1 MSQRLLRAAVIAVS
15 AAAAAA
21 APVRAQM
28 KLMAEPD
35 SEWESVTAPGD
46 PGSTPDT
53 PIGPTTPEGGFSAPE
68 RVTFGEKMRERVLD
82 QLCRNVKLKYDYNL
96 PGDFGG
102 TGAGFKRWL
111 APLPDGRLTI
121 VDEERLSVGYGHGF
135 SKVVSESVGVAVGLW
150 VGGRIE
156 GSSMVIRPLAGK
168 ATCKEI
174 DTLVDLRDIKTI
186 LPFKASRVS
195 AMQVGELWRMPF
207 RLTVGHTESIGDAL
221 AENLNLSFSFNG
233 TEAGAA
239 TLTVYRLSESQL
251 RFRYR
256 VDRVEIRTRGGSLVQ
271 TIPAVEFASLG
282 TNILANLVDHELAK
296 QLRRYT
302 VASLGF
308 SNSRSQ
314 GKRVMLEYV
323 VDPRD
328 PAQAEAV
335 AQALHGDFRSLARM
349 GWRMGTQ
356 QATDE
361 STEAAYLRMKDEHD
375 KELGPAQF
383 AAIDAYT
390 QKAKSI
396 TLNLPFL
403 TAQNWSSLRADNTT
417 TRYTDEQ
424 GHIHFERADKSR
436 QSEYFNIPWVG
447 PLVKDQVQRDVQV
460 VTAAR
465 AGEEYGAPIVVYLQQ
480 HGFLRATE
488 SSVREKAKE
497 LSEIMALAGTR
508 GNGPNPRL
516 AVPVDKHFPEPPA
529 PEPSYDFDRHSSGNQ
544 EPANRKGAIAFT
556 LVFNQEGVKQLTAAT
571 AEDVIRSYTATVDSI
586 PAAKWLLANGALNP
600 KNGKVEYDWRAARE
614 AFPDRDDTMRGGGGN
629 RSYEEGEI
637 EHMAKVASGLIADLA
652 SARDAKDNESR
663 SAALAKAFAGLGE
676 SGLPYD
682 EALRVFVQLVDP
694 MNLTADFTAR
704 VDRPKKEGD
713 LALHFA
719 LKKGRPDNK
728 LLQLAGEAK
737 SRFAEPSILVD

>member
-15 AAAAAA
+15 AAVAA

-35 SEWESVTAPGD
+35 SEWESVVAPGD
-46 PGSTPDT
+46 PGSTPNT
-53 PIGPTTPEGGFSAPE
+53 PVGPTTPEGGFSAPE

-82 QLCRNVKLKYDYNL
+82 QLCRNIKLKYDYNL

-135 SKVVSESVGVAVGLW
+135 SKVISDAAGVTLGLW

-168 ATCKEI
+168 ATCKEL
-174 DTLVDLRDIKTI
+174 DTLIDLRDVKTV
-186 LPFKASRVS
+186 LPFKAERVA
-195 AMQVGELWRMPF
+195 AMKVGELWRMPF
-207 RLTVGHTESIGDAL
+207 RLTVGHTESIGDTL
-221 AENLNLSFSFNG
+221 AENLNVSLSFNG

-239 TLTVYRLSESQL
+239 TLTVFRLSESQL

-256 VDRVEIRTRGGSLVQ
+256 VDRVEIRTRGGNLVQ
-271 TIPAVEFASLG
+271 TIPGVEFASLG
-282 TNILANLVDHELAK
+282 TNILAKFVDRELAR
-296 QLRRYT
+296 QLRDYT

-314 GKRVMLEYV
+314 GKRVLLEYV

-328 PAQAEAV
+328 PVQAEAV
-335 AQALHGDFRSLARM
+335 AQALHGDFKSLAKM

-396 TLNLPFL
+396 TLRLPFL
-403 TAQNWSSLRADNTT
+403 TSQNWASLRADNTT

-424 GHIHFERADKSR
+424 GRIHFERADKSR
-436 QSEYFNIPWVG
+436 QSEYFDIPWVG
-447 PLVKDQVQRDVQV
+447 PLVKDNVQRDVQV

-465 AGEEYGAPIVVYLQQ
+465 SGEEYGAPIVVYLQQ

-497 LSEIMALAGTR
+497 LSDIMALAGTR

-516 AVPVDKHFPEPPA
+516 AVPLAKHFPEPPA
-529 PEPSYDFDRHSSGNQ
+529 PDPTYDFDRGPAGNQ
-544 EPANRKGAIAFT
+544 ESANRKGAIAFT
-556 LVFNQEGVKQLTAAT
+556 LVFNQEAVKQLTAST
-571 AEDVIRSYTATVDSI
+571 ADDILKSYAATVDSI

-600 KNGKVEYDWRAARE
+600 KNGKVEYDWREARK
-614 AFPDRDDTMRGGGGN
+614 AFPDRDSDRGNSG

-637 EHMAKVASGLIADLA
+637 EHMAKVATGLISDLA
-652 SARDAKDNESR
+652 AARDAKDNEAR
-663 SAALAKAFAGLGE
+663 SAALAKAFGGLGE

-694 MNLTADFTAR
+694 MNLTGDFVAS

-713 LALHFA
+713 LSLHFA
-719 LKKGRPDNK
+719 LKKGRPENL

>member
-1 MSQRLLRAAVIAVS
+1 MSQRLLRAVMIAAS
-15 AAAAAA
+15 AAAVAST
-21 APVRAQM
+21 PVRAQM

-35 SEWESVTAPGD
+35 SEWESVVAPGD
-46 PGSTPDT
+46 PGSTPNT
-53 PIGPTTPEGGFSAPE
+53 PVGPTTPEGGFSAPE

-82 QLCRNVKLKYDYNL
+82 QLCRHVKLKYDYNL

-135 SKVVSESVGVAVGLW
+135 SKVVSDAAGVTLGLW

-174 DTLVDLRDIKTI
+174 DTLVDLRDVKTV
-186 LPFKASRVS
+186 LPFKASRIS
-195 AMQVGELWRMPF
+195 AMKVGELWRMPF

-221 AENLNLSFSFNG
+221 AENLNVSFSFNG

-239 TLTVYRLSESQL
+239 TLTVFRLSDSQL

-256 VDRVEIRTRGGSLVQ
+256 VDRVEVRTRGGNLVQ

-282 TNILANLVDHELAK
+282 TNILAKLVDHELAK
-296 QLRRYT
+296 QLRDYT

-314 GKRVMLEYV
+314 GKRVLLEYV

-328 PAQAEAV
+328 PVQAEAV
-335 AQALHGDFRSLARM
+335 AQALHGDFQSLAKM

-396 TLNLPFL
+396 TLGLPFL
-403 TAQNWSSLRADNTT
+403 TRQNWASLRADNTT

-436 QSEYFNIPWVG
+436 QSEYFDIPWVG
-447 PLVKDQVQRDVQV
+447 PLIRDNVQRDVQV

-465 AGEEYGAPIVVYLQQ
+465 SGEEYSAPIVVYLQQ

-497 LSEIMALAGTR
+497 LSDIMALAGTR

-516 AVPVDKHFPEPPA
+516 AVPLAKHFPEPPA
-529 PEPSYDFDRHSSGNQ
+529 PEPSYDMDRGPGGNQ
-544 EPANRKGAIAFT
+544 ESADRKGAIAFT
-556 LVFNQEGVKQLTAAT
+556 LVFNQEAVKQLTAST
-571 AEDVIRSYTATVDSI
+571 AEDILKSYAATVDSI
-586 PAAKWLLANGALNP
+586 PAMKWLMANGQMNP
-600 KNGKVEYDWRAARE
+600 KNGKLEYDGRAARE
-614 AFPDRDDTMRGGGGN
+614 AFPDRDSDRGNSG

-637 EHMAKVASGLIADLA
+637 EHMAKVATGLIADLA
-652 SARDAKDNESR
+652 AARDAKDNEAR
-663 SAALAKAFAGLGE
+663 SVALAKAFGGLGE

-694 MNLTADFTAR
+694 MNLTGDFVAS

-713 LALHFA
+713 LSLHFA
-719 LKKGRPDNK
+719 LKKGRPDNL

>member
-15 AAAAAA
+15 AAVAST
-21 APVRAQM
+21 PVRAQM

-46 PGSTPDT
+46 PGSTPNT
-53 PIGPTTPEGGFSAPE
+53 PVGPTTPEGGFSAPE

-135 SKVVSESVGVAVGLW
+135 SKVLSDAAGVTLGLW

-156 GSSMVIRPLAGK
+156 GSSMVIRPLGGK
-168 ATCKEI
+168 ATCKEL
-174 DTLVDLRDIKTI
+174 DTLVDLRDIKTV
-186 LPFKASRVS
+186 LPFKASRIS

-207 RLTVGHTESIGDAL
+207 RLTIGHTESVGDTL

-239 TLTVYRLSESQL
+239 TLTVFRLSESQL

-256 VDRVEIRTRGGSLVQ
+256 VDRVEVRTRGGNLVQ
-271 TIPAVEFASLG
+271 TIPAVEFASIG
-282 TNILANLVDHELAK
+282 TNILAKLVDRELAK
-296 QLRRYT
+296 QLRDYT

-314 GKRVMLEYV
+314 GKRVLLEYV

-328 PAQAEAV
+328 PVQAEAV
-335 AQALHGDFRSLARM
+335 AQALHGDFKSLAKM
-349 GWRMGTQ
+349 GWKMGTQ

-361 STEAAYLRMKDEHD
+361 STEAAYLRMKEEHD
-375 KELGPAQF
+375 KDLGPAQF

-396 TLNLPFL
+396 TLRLPFL
-403 TAQNWSSLRADNTT
+403 THQNWASLRSDNTT

-436 QSEYFNIPWVG
+436 QSEYFDIPWVG
-447 PLVKDQVQRDVQV
+447 PLVKDNVQRDVQV

-465 AGEEYGAPIVVYLQQ
+465 EGEAYGAPIVVYLQQ

-497 LSEIMALAGTR
+497 LSDIMALAGTR

-516 AVPVDKHFPEPPA
+516 AVPLDKHFPEPPA
-529 PEPSYDFDRHSSGNQ
+529 PEPSYNDFDRRQSGNG
-544 EPANRKGAIAFT
+544 ESANRKGAIAFT
-556 LVFNQEGVKQLTAAT
+556 LVFNQEAVKQLAAST
-571 AEDVIRSYTATVDSI
+571 SEDIIKSYAATVDSI
-586 PAAKWLLANGALNP
+586 PAMKWLLANGQVNP
-600 KNGKVEYDWRAARE
+600 KNGKLEYDWRAARK
-614 AFPDRDDTMRGGGGN
+614 AFPDRDTDGRGNSG

-637 EHMAKVASGLIADLA
+637 EHMAKVATGLIADLA
-652 SARDAKDNESR
+652 AARDAKDNEAR
-663 SAALAKAFAGLGE
+663 SVALAKAFGGLGE

-694 MNLTADFTAR
+694 MNLTGDFVAS

-713 LALHFA
+713 LSLHFA
-719 LKKGRPDNK
+719 LKKGRPENL

>member
-1 MSQRLLRAAVIAVS
+1 MSQRLRRAALIAAS
-15 AAAAAA
+15 AVLAS

-35 SEWESVTAPGD
+35 SEWEAVVAPGD
-46 PGSTPDT
+46 PGSTPNT

-68 RVTFGEKMRERVLD
+68 RVIFGEKMRERVLD
-82 QLCRNVKLKYDYNL
+82 QLCRHVKLKYDYNL

-135 SKVVSESVGVAVGLW
+135 SKVLSEAVGVTAGLW

-156 GSSMVIRPLAGK
+156 GSSMVIRPLEGK
-168 ATCKEI
+168 ATCKEV
-174 DTLVDLRDIKTI
+174 DRLVDLRDIKTI
-186 LPFKASRVS
+186 LPFKAERVT
-195 AMQVGELWRMPF
+195 AMKVGELWRMPF
-207 RLTVGHTESIGDAL
+207 RLTVGHTESIGDVL
-221 AENLNLSFSFNG
+221 AENLNVSISFNG

-239 TLTVYRLSESQL
+239 TLTVFRLSESQL

-256 VDRVEIRTRGGSLVQ
+256 VDRVEIRTKGANLVQ
-271 TIPAVEFASLG
+271 TIPAIEFASLG
-282 TNILANLVDHELAK
+282 SNILANLVDHELAK

-302 VASLGF
+302 SAGLGF
-308 SNSRSQ
+308 SNAKSQ
-314 GKRVMLEYV
+314 GKRVMLEYI

-335 AQALHGDFRSLARM
+335 AQALHGNFHSLVKM
-349 GWRMGTQ
+349 GWKMGTQ

-361 STEAAYLRMKDEHD
+361 STEEAYLRLKDEHD
-375 KELGPAQF
+375 KELGPAKF
-383 AAIDAYT
+383 AAIDAYN

-403 TAQNWSSLRADNTT
+403 TSQNWSSLRSDNTT

-465 AGEEYGAPIVVYLQQ
+465 AGEEYSTPIVVYLQQ

-488 SSVREKAKE
+488 SSVRERAKE
-497 LSEIMALAGTR
+497 LSDIMALAGTR

-516 AVPVDKHFPEPPA
+516 AVPLEKHFPEPPA
-529 PEPSYDFDRHSSGNQ
+529 PEPSHDFDRHSSGNG
-544 EPANRKGAIAFT
+544 ESANRKGAIAFT
-556 LVFNQEGVKQLTAAT
+556 LVFNQEAVKQMAAAT
-571 AEDVIRSYTATVDSI
+571 AEDIMKSYAATVDSL
-586 PAAKWLLANGALNP
+586 PAAKWLLANGAHNP
-600 KNGKVEYDWRAARE
+600 KNGKVEYDWRAARK
-614 AFPDRDDTMRGGGGN
+614 AFPDRDNDMRGGGGS

-637 EHMAKVASGLIADLA
+637 EHMAKVAAGLIADLA
-652 SARDAKDNESR
+652 AARDAKDNEAR
-663 SAALAKAFAGLGE
+663 SVALAKAFGGLGE

-682 EALRVFVQLVDP
+682 EAVRVFVQLVDP
-694 MNLTADFTAR
+694 MNLTADFTAK

-713 LALHFA
+713 LSLHFA
-719 LKKGRPDNK
+719 LKKGRPDNV